1 MKKIFK
7 LITIIISIIALNS
20 CGSVKD
26 GFSSQKKDS
35 LDEFLVKKKSPL
47 IMPPSFNELPVPQ
60 ESSQMSKSVDEKD
73 LKSLI
78 IDKKTGEQDNQNLN
92 QNINFE
98 NSIIDKIKNN

>member
-7 LITIIISIIALNS
+7 LITIIISTIALNS